1 MAVEFP
7 DVVLLQACYV
17 YKVLSQKYKFKIRN
31 KYILFNLIIY
41 NESKI
46 SRLKEKLDPE
56 ETCKTMGTS
65 FRIRSLSER
74 LALTTNAIALMEWVL
89 DKSSENR

>member
-1 MAVEFP
+1 MAVKFSEP
-7 DVVLLQACYV
+7 VLLQACYV
-17 YKVLSQKYKFKIRN
+17 YNVLSKRYKFKIRN

-46 SRLKEKLDPE
+46 SKLKEKLDPE
-56 ETCKTMGTS
+56 RTCETLGTS
-65 FRIRSLSER
+65 FRIRDLSER

-89 DKSSENR
+89 NKSSENQ